1 MQIILEESKSEFTET
16 QVNDITDDAS
26 QMTVMVVDNT
36 VLLNKSQL
44 KQNTS
49 TTSSQ
54 VNKLINFFDKSMLSS
69 KTAHNKSAINKSAL
83 DKSALSKSALSVL

>member
-49 TTSSQ
+49 TSS
-54 VNKLINFFDKSMLSS
+54 S
-69 KTAHNKSAINKSAL
+69 
-83 DKSALSKSALSVL
+83 